1 MSPLGLLVVALVIVI
16 GGVLVLRLHP
26 FVVLITAAF
35 AVALLV
41 PRLPGGESSA
51 GEIVAQ
57 GFGKT
62 TLDVGIVIALAS
74 MLGACLAAAGRAADR
89 RIDPAGHGRAKHAP
103 RPAARRLRARN
114 SNVRRDRLLFIA
126 AAGAID
132 RSGSRGSAAG
142 TASTDHAHANAAI
155 APRASPDFSAPARCV
170 ASGVCMPSV

>member
-35 AVALLV
+35 AVALLA

-74 MLGACLAAAGRAADR
+74 ILGACLAAAGGAR
-89 RIDPAGHGRAKHAP
+89 RIVASIQRGVGERNTPLALLLAGFVLGIPMFAETVFYLLLPLAA
-103 RPAARRLRARN
+103 RPAARRGRRLRHPLCRHHGAGPAAPALGRARA
-114 SNVRRDRLLFIA
+114 DRA
-126 AAGAID
+126 AD
-132 RSGSRGSAAG
+132 P
-142 TASTDHAHANAAI
+142 AHQ
-155 APRASPDFSAPARCV
+155 P
-170 ASGVCMPSV
+170 